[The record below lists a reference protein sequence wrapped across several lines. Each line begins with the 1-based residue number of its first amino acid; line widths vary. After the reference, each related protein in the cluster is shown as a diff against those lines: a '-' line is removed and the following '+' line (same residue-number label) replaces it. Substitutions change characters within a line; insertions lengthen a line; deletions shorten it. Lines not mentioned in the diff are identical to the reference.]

1 MILFV
6 KKFQITVYGM
16 EHQQATES
24 SDEIGQKVPVIAN
37 SICSKVML
45 NQFNGDGID
54 NGNDEGNDSDFIE

>member
-24 SDEIGQKVPVIAN
+24 SDEIGQKVPVITN
-37 SICSKVML
+37 SICSKIVL
-45 NQFNGDGID
+45 NKFYSNGID
-54 NGNDEGNDSDFIE
+54 DGDNQRNYSDFIE